1 MLHTV
6 TTPFTDATNV
16 LIHDSYRPPPS
27 KNSLRISPVYML
39 PSTMTTRRTP
49 TSALGKS
56 DLSDRNLVTPPN
68 GAGHWR
74 LNSSGQLDSSDWDL
88 ADEIVKLQIGG
99 DSTETQVRTPPKS
112 KISLPGP
119 VSVQESS
126 PLDTA
131 SQTSIDSTSTDP
143 LNQSVNLASHS
154 RESSADT
161 TGSQGSALSSNS
173 QTLRAPPVTPLKVGA
188 VGEARNR
195 PHSYSGGLSSTDL
208 IRLQQAGGSPGNGD
222 TWTSP
227 NGTPERQQQQA
238 EQLTYPSLMGS
249 HNGPTSR
256 LSEQSLPPQSAL
268 SRPQE
273 EIQVDFQVQPSRQFN
288 HIPHGVPPPPAAG
301 PAPFVHGRPPNVATN
316 IPYRQPP
323 PRAFNPAIPP
333 VVPTPTNFGGYPA
346 PVHPGAMPV
355 GGPQQELY
363 NMMLPTPP
371 LENPTMARLQ
381 QQSGV
386 FQRTHQHSASDPAS
400 LRDPATLALLNNAFA
415 AGQMYAPAMGPPTL
429 SMFANQFYGAPNDPY
444 PSPELAAAQ
453 MMAQLQAQ
461 YTGGYGVPLPTP
473 GVPLTNT
480 GSSIAT
486 NSTGNGPSANN
497 RKLGLYKTELCRSW
511 EEKGSCRYGA
521 KCQFAHGE
529 EELRKVQRHPKYK
542 TEICRTFWV
551 SGSCPYGKRC
561 CFIHTELPANGA
573 APGADGTPPPSHPD
587 GRARSSSTNSDPND
601 VSSSSILARISAKR
615 SQDNQ
620 NAMNSGSGSLS
631 TTPPSAGFQV
641 NGRPDHL
648 RINTTVADTTTVT
661 KQNKSAYPTF
671 AHNGVLIPAAEEPTA
686 RSPGPVTAGPDFG
699 RHASSRLDIVGSQR
713 GGPKTAVNPNV
724 RHSFNGSE
732 IPLDLSSVVTPTAA
746 TPTAQQQLNTSS
758 TEGPKVSRIHG
769 HVRSGSA
776 GNWGSATARGGHLT
790 AYPLSSIPGGELKGN
805 SPWADY
811 GVNSRLAEKNWA

>member
-1 MLHTV
+1 ML
-6 TTPFTDATNV
+6 
-16 LIHDSYRPPPS
+16 
-27 KNSLRISPVYML
+27 
-39 PSTMTTRRTP
+39 STMATRRTP
-49 TSALGKS
+49 ISALGKA
-56 DLSDRNLVTPPN
+56 DLSDRNIVTPPN

-74 LNSSGQLDSSDWDL
+74 LDSNGQLVDSSDWDL
-88 ADEIVKLQIGG
+88 SDELVKLQIGG
-99 DSTETQVRTPPKS
+99 DGTDT
-112 KISLPGP
+112 
-119 VSVQESS
+119 QESS
-126 PLDTA
+126 PLGTA
-131 SQTSIDSTSTDP
+131 SQASLDSSP
-143 LNQSVNLASHS
+143 ANSLKQNANLASHS

-161 TGSQGSALSSNS
+161 TGSHGSALSSNS

-188 VGEARNR
+188 VGESRNR

-208 IRLQQAGGSPGNGD
+208 IRLQQAGGSPGN
-222 TWTSP
+222 TESWTSP

-238 EQLTYPSLMGS
+238 EQLTYPSLLGS
-249 HNGPTSR
+249 HNGPAPR
-256 LSEQSLPPQSAL
+256 LSEQPLQPSAMP
-268 SRPQE
+268 RPQE
-273 EIQVDFQVQPSRQFN
+273 EFSAEFQGQQQRQYN
-288 HIPHGVPPPPAAG
+288 GVSPPQTAVPG
-301 PAPFVHGRPPNVATN
+301 PFVHARPPNVATN
-316 IPYRQPP
+316 IPYRQAP
-323 PRAFNPAIPP
+323 PRSFNPGMPP
-333 VVPTPTNFGGYPA
+333 VVPSPTNFAGYPT
-346 PVHPGAMPV
+346 PIPPGAMPV

-415 AGQMYAPAMGPPTL
+415 AGQMYAPAMGPPPAL
-429 SMFANQFYGAPNDPY
+429 SMFTNQFYPAPAEPY
-444 PSPELAAAQ
+444 PSPELAAQ

-461 YTGGYGVPLPTP
+461 YTGPYGVPLPGQ
-473 GVPLTNT
+473 GVSLTNT
-480 GSSIAT
+480 GSSIAS
-486 NSTGNGPSANN
+486 NSTGTGPSANN

-573 APGADGTPPPSHPD
+573 APGADGTPPPSNPD

-601 VSSSSILARISAKR
+601 VSSSSLLARISAKR
-615 SQDNQ
+615 TQE
-620 NAMNSGSGSLS
+620 NAINSGSGSLS

-648 RINTTVADTTTVT
+648 RVNTNVADTAAVA
-661 KQNKSAYPTF
+661 KQNKSAFPTF
-671 AHNGVLIPAAEEPTA
+671 AHNGVLMAASEDGGA

-732 IPLDLSSVVTPTAA
+732 IQLDLSSVVTPTAA
-746 TPTAQQQLNTSS
+746 NPGAQQQQLNASP
-758 TEGPKVSRIHG
+758 EAPKVSRING

-776 GNWGSATARGGHLT
+776 GNWGSATRSSHLA
-790 AYPLSSIPGGELKGN
+790 AYPLSSIPGSELKAS

-811 GVNSRLAEKNWA
+811 GVGTRLAEKNWA

>member
-1 MLHTV
+1 MIV
-6 TTPFTDATNV
+6 TRMA
-16 LIHDSYRPPPS
+16 
-27 KNSLRISPVYML
+27 
-39 PSTMTTRRTP
+39 TRRTP
-49 TSALGKS
+49 NSALGK
-56 DLSDRNLVTPPN
+56 DMADTTLVTPSN

-74 LNSSGQLDSSDWDL
+74 LNSNGQLVDSSDWDL

-99 DSTETQVRTPPKS
+99 DSKDSQVRTIPPRS
-112 KISLPGP
+112 KIAASGP
-119 VSVQESS
+119 VSVQDSS
-126 PLDTA
+126 PLDPA
-131 SQTSIDSTSTDP
+131 SQSGVESASADP
-143 LNQSVNLASHS
+143 LTQSVNLASHS

-161 TGSQGSALSSNS
+161 TGSHGSALSSNS
-173 QTLRAPPVTPLKVGA
+173 QTLRAPPVTPLRVGA
-188 VGEARNR
+188 VGESRNR

-208 IRLQQAGGSPGNGD
+208 IRLQQAGGSPGN
-222 TWTSP
+222 TESWTSP

-238 EQLTYPSLMGS
+238 EQLTYPSLLGS
-249 HNGPTSR
+249 HSGPASR
-256 LSEQSLPPQSAL
+256 LAEQPLQPSSL

-273 EIQVDFQVQPSRQFN
+273 ELQTDFQAQQQPHFN
-288 HIPHGVPPPPAAG
+288 PIGHGVPAPQGDG
-301 PAPFVHGRPPNVATN
+301 PASFVHSRPPNVMTN

-323 PRAFNPAIPP
+323 PRAFNPALPP
-333 VVPTPTNFGGYPA
+333 VVPSPTNFGAYPA
-346 PVHPGAMPV
+346 PVHPGAIPV

-363 NMMLPTPP
+363 NMVLPTPP

-381 QQSGV
+381 QQSAV

-415 AGQMYAPAMGPPTL
+415 AGQMYGPALGPPPAL
-429 SMFANQFYGAPNDPY
+429 SMFANQFYGAPTDPY

-453 MMAQLQAQ
+453 MMARLQAQ
-461 YTGGYGVPLPTP
+461 YTGPYGVPLQAQ
-473 GVPLTNT
+473 GLNLTNT
-480 GSSIAT
+480 GSSIGT
-486 NSTGNGPSANN
+486 NNSTGSGPSANN

-573 APGADGTPPPSHPD
+573 APGADGTPPPSNPD

-601 VSSSSILARISAKR
+601 VSSSSLLARITAKR
-615 SQDNQ
+615 KEES
-620 NAMNSGSGSLS
+620 AMNSGSGSLS

-648 RINTTVADTTTVT
+648 RVNTNVT
-661 KQNKSAYPTF
+661 DPATISKRNKSAYPTF
-671 AHNGVLIPAAEEPTA
+671 AHNGVLMPAAEDTAA

-699 RHASSRLDIVGSQR
+699 RHASSRLEIVGSQR
-713 GGPKTAVNPNV
+713 GGPKTAVNPTV

-732 IPLDLSSVVTPTAA
+732 IPLDLSSIVTPTAA
-746 TPTAQQQLNTSS
+746 NPTSQLNASP
-758 TEGPKVSRIHG
+758 EAPKVSRING

-776 GNWGSATARGGHLT
+776 GNWANATRGTHLT
-790 AYPLSSIPGGELKGN
+790 AYPLSSIPGGELKTN

-811 GVNSRLAEKNWA
+811 GVGSRLTEKNWA

>member
-1 MLHTV
+1 
-6 TTPFTDATNV
+6 
-16 LIHDSYRPPPS
+16 
-27 KNSLRISPVYML
+27 ML
-39 PSTMTTRRTP
+39 PATMTTRRTP
-49 TSALGKS
+49 SSALGKA
-56 DLSDRNLVTPPN
+56 DLSDRNMATPPN
-68 GAGHWR
+68 GTGHWR
-74 LNSSGQLDSSDWDL
+74 LNSNGQLVDTSDWEL

-99 DSTETQVRTPPKS
+99 DGSESQVRTPPRS
-112 KISLPGP
+112 KMSPAGP

-131 SQTSIDSTSTDP
+131 SQTSLDSTSTNP

-161 TGSQGSALSSNS
+161 TGSQGSALSSAS

-188 VGEARNR
+188 VGESRNR

-208 IRLQQAGGSPGNGD
+208 IRLQQAGGSPGTTD
-222 TWTSP
+222 SWSSP

-238 EQLTYPSLMGS
+238 EQLTYPSLLGT
-249 HNGPTSR
+249 HNGPSSR
-256 LSEQSLPPQSAL
+256 LSEQSLSQSGLSRSEEDIQNDYRAQQQRQYNAAHAGPPPQ
-268 SRPQE
+268 
-273 EIQVDFQVQPSRQFN
+273 V
-288 HIPHGVPPPPAAG
+288 G
-301 PAPFVHGRPPNVATN
+301 APFMHNRPPNVATN

-355 GGPQQELY
+355 AGPQQDLY
-363 NMMLPTPP
+363 NMMLSTPP

-415 AGQMYAPAMGPPTL
+415 AGQMYAPAMGPPHAL
-429 SMFANQFYGAPNDPY
+429 SMFANQFYGAPNDAY
-444 PSPELAAAQ
+444 PSPELAAQ

-461 YTGGYGVPLPTP
+461 YTGSYGVPLSSP
-473 GVPLTNT
+473 GVALTNT
-480 GSSIAT
+480 GSSIGT

-529 EELRKVQRHPKYK
+529 DELRKVQRHPKYK

-601 VSSSSILARISAKR
+601 VSSSSLLARISAKR
-615 SQDNQ
+615 TQE
-620 NAMNSGSGSLS
+620 NAMNSGPNSLS

-641 NGRPDHL
+641 NGRPESL
-648 RINTTVADTTTVT
+648 RVNTNLNEAATIS
-661 KQNKSAYPTF
+661 KQNKSAYPTY
-671 AHNGVLIPAAEEPTA
+671 AHNGVLMQQTEEVTA

-713 GGPKTAVNPNV
+713 GGPKTAVNPSV

-732 IPLDLSSVVTPTAA
+732 IPIDLSTVVTPTAA
-746 TPTAQQQLNTSS
+746 NPSSQQLNASP
-758 TEGPKVSRIHG
+758 EGPKVSRIQG

-776 GNWGSATARGGHLT
+776 GNWASATARNNGSLT
-790 AYPLSSIPGGELKGN
+790 AYPLSSIPGSELKN
-805 SPWADY
+805 TSPWAEY
-811 GVNSRLAEKNWA
+811 GVGSSRLAEKNWA

>member
-1 MLHTV
+1 MLDLV
-6 TTPFTDATNV
+6 TIPFIDATFFPA
-16 LIHDSYRPPPS
+16 HDTFFPLGS
-27 KNSLRISPVYML
+27 KQPTPTTPVYML
-39 PSTMTTRRTP
+39 ATAMTTRRTP
-49 TSALGKS
+49 NSALSKA
-56 DLSDRNLVTPPN
+56 DISDRNLVTPPN

-74 LNSSGQLDSSDWDL
+74 LNSSGQLVESSDWDL
-88 ADEIVKLQIGG
+88 ADEIVKLQISGENK
-99 DSTETQVRTPPKS
+99 DTQVRTSPRS
-112 KISLPGP
+112 KIAPFGP
-119 VSVQESS
+119 VSAQESS

-131 SQTSIDSTSTDP
+131 SQTSLESASTNP
-143 LNQSVNLASHS
+143 LNQTVNLASHS

-161 TGSQGSALSSNS
+161 TGSHGSALSSNS

-188 VGEARNR
+188 VGESRNR

-208 IRLQQAGGSPGNGD
+208 IRLQQAGGSPGH
-222 TWTSP
+222 TESWSSP
-227 NGTPERQQQQA
+227 NGTPERQQPQA
-238 EQLTYPSLMGS
+238 EQLTYPSLLGS
-249 HNGPTSR
+249 HNGPGSR
-256 LSEQSLPPQSAL
+256 LAEPPLQQSAL
-268 SRPQE
+268 PRPQDE
-273 EIQVDFQVQPSRQFN
+273 LQNDFQIQQQPQFN
-288 HIPHGVPPPPAAG
+288 LMGHNVPPLQAG
-301 PAPFVHGRPPNVATN
+301 APGHFVHGRPPNVATN
-316 IPYRQPP
+316 IPYRQQP

-333 VVPTPTNFGGYPA
+333 VVPSPTNFGAYPG
-346 PVHPGAMPV
+346 PVHHGAMPV
-355 GGPQQELY
+355 GGPQQDMY

-415 AGQMYAPAMGPPTL
+415 AGQMYAPAMGPPPAL
-429 SMFANQFYGAPNDPY
+429 SMFANQFYGAPTEPY

-453 MMAQLQAQ
+453 MMARLQAQ
-461 YTGGYGVPLPTP
+461 YTGPYGVPLPTQSLN
-473 GVPLTNT
+473 LTNT
-480 GSSIAT
+480 GSSVST
-486 NSTGNGPSANN
+486 NNSTGTGPSANN

-542 TEICRTFWV
+542 TEICR
-551 SGSCPYGKRC
+551 RC
-561 CFIHTELPANGA
+561 CFIHTELPANGPP
-573 APGADGTPPPSHPD
+573 PGADGTPPPSNPD

-601 VSSSSILARISAKR
+601 VSSSSLLARITAKR
-615 SQDNQ
+615 KEE

-648 RINTTVADTTTVT
+648 RVNTNVTDPAVIT

-671 AHNGVLIPAAEEPTA
+671 AHNGVIMPATEEPTA

-699 RHASSRLDIVGSQR
+699 RHASSRLEIVGSQR
-713 GGPKTAVNPNV
+713 GGPKTAINPSV

-732 IPLDLSSVVTPTAA
+732 IPLDLSHLVTPTNT
-746 TPTAQQQLNTSS
+746 TPTTAQLNASP
-758 TEGPKVSRIHG
+758 EAPKVSRING

-776 GNWGSATARGGHLT
+776 GNWATATRGNSSHLA
-790 AYPLSSIPGGELKGN
+790 AYPLSSIPGGELKTN
-805 SPWADY
+805 SPWAEY
-811 GVNSRLAEKNWA
+811 GVGSRLAEKNWA

>member
-1 MLHTV
+1 
-6 TTPFTDATNV
+6 
-16 LIHDSYRPPPS
+16 
-27 KNSLRISPVYML
+27 ML

-49 TSALGKS
+49 SSALGK
-56 DLSDRNLVTPPN
+56 DLSDRNLATPPN
-68 GAGHWR
+68 GSGHWR
-74 LNSSGQLDSSDWDL
+74 LGSNGQLVDTSDWDL

-99 DSTETQVRTPPKS
+99 DGTES
-112 KISLPGP
+112 
-119 VSVQESS
+119 QESS

-131 SQTSIDSTSTDP
+131 SQTSLDSSSTNP

-161 TGSQGSALSSNS
+161 TGSQGSALSSAS

-188 VGEARNR
+188 VGESRNR

-208 IRLQQAGGSPGNGD
+208 IRLQQAGGSPGTTD
-222 TWTSP
+222 SWSSP
-227 NGTPERQQQQA
+227 NVTPERQQPQA
-238 EQLTYPSLMGS
+238 EQLTYPSLLGT
-249 HNGPTSR
+249 HNGPSSR
-256 LSEQSLPPQSAL
+256 LSEHSLPQSGL
-268 SRPQE
+268 SRSEE
-273 EIQVDFQVQPSRQFN
+273 EIQNDYRSQQQRQYN
-288 HIPHGVPPPPAAG
+288 STHGVPPPQVG
-301 PAPFVHGRPPNVATN
+301 APFIHNRPPNVATN
-316 IPYRQPP
+316 IPYP
-323 PRAFNPAIPP
+323 IPP
-333 VVPTPTNFGGYPA
+333 VVPAPTNFGGYPA

-355 GGPQQELY
+355 GGPQQDLY
-363 NMMLPTPP
+363 NMMLSTPP

-415 AGQMYAPAMGPPTL
+415 AGQMYAPAMGPPHAL

-444 PSPELAAAQ
+444 PSPELAAQ

-461 YTGGYGVPLPTP
+461 YTGSYGVPLSTP
-473 GVPLTNT
+473 GVALTNT
-480 GSSIAT
+480 GSSIGT

-529 EELRKVQRHPKYK
+529 EELRKVQRHPKVSDYHAF
-542 TEICRTFWV
+542 RTFWV

-573 APGADGTPPPSHPD
+573 APGADGSPPPSHPD

-601 VSSSSILARISAKR
+601 VSSSSLLPHPRISREAYPGER
-615 SQDNQ
+615 DEFWPQQ
-620 NAMNSGSGSLS
+620 FEHY
-631 TTPPSAGFQV
+631 PPSAGFQV
-641 NGRPDHL
+641 NGRPDSL
-648 RINTTVADTTTVT
+648 RVNTNLTEAATIS
-661 KQNKSAYPTF
+661 KQNKSAYPTY
-671 AHNGVLIPAAEEPTA
+671 AHNGVLLQQTEEVTA

-713 GGPKTAVNPNV
+713 GGPKTAVN
-724 RHSFNGSE
+724 RAE
-732 IPLDLSSVVTPTAA
+732 IPIDLSTVVTPTA
-746 TPTAQQQLNTSS
+746 TNPTSQLNASP
-758 TEGPKVSRIHG
+758 EGPKVSRIHG

-776 GNWGSATARGGHLT
+776 GNWASATRSNPLA
-790 AYPLSSIPGGELKGN
+790 AYPLSSIPGGELKN
-805 SPWADY
+805 TSPWAEY
-811 GVNSRLAEKNWA
+811 GVGSSRLAEKNWA

>member
-1 MLHTV
+1 M
-6 TTPFTDATNV
+6 A
-16 LIHDSYRPPPS
+16 
-27 KNSLRISPVYML
+27 
-39 PSTMTTRRTP
+39 TRRTP
-49 TSALGKS
+49 TSALGKG
-56 DLSDRNLVTPPN
+56 DLSDRNMATPPN

-74 LNSSGQLDSSDWDL
+74 LDSNGQLVDSSDWDL
-88 ADEIVKLQIGG
+88 ADEIVKLQIGDG
-99 DSTETQVRTPPKS
+99 NE
-112 KISLPGP
+112 
-119 VSVQESS
+119 
-126 PLDTA
+126 
-131 SQTSIDSTSTDP
+131 
-143 LNQSVNLASHS
+143 NQSANLNASHS

-188 VGEARNR
+188 VGESRNR

-208 IRLQQAGGSPGNGD
+208 IRLQQAGGSPGNND
-222 TWTSP
+222 SWSSP

-238 EQLTYPSLMGS
+238 EQLTYPSLLGS
-249 HNGPTSR
+249 HNGSASR
-256 LSEQSLPPQSAL
+256 LSEQSLQQNGM

-273 EIQVDFQVQPSRQFN
+273 EIQIDYQAQQQRQYN
-288 HIPHGVPPPPAAG
+288 HSVHGAPPPPSGAPAG
-301 PAPFVHGRPPNVATN
+301 FVHGRPPNVATN
-316 IPYRQPP
+316 LPYRQPP
-323 PRAFNPAIPP
+323 PRGFNPGIPP
-333 VVPTPTNFGGYPA
+333 VVPTPTNFAGYPT
-346 PVHPGAMPV
+346 PVHHGAMPV
-355 GGPQQELY
+355 GGPQQDLY
-363 NMMLPTPP
+363 NMMMSTPP

-386 FQRTHQHSASDPAS
+386 FQRTHHHSASDPAS

-415 AGQMYAPAMGPPTL
+415 AGQMYAPAMGPQPGL
-429 SMFANQFYGAPNDPY
+429 SMFANQFYGGPDAY
-444 PSPELAAAQ
+444 SSPELAAQ
-453 MMAQLQAQ
+453 MMAQLNAQ
-461 YTGGYGVPLPTP
+461 YTSSYGPPLGTP
-473 GVPLTNT
+473 GLPLTNT

-486 NSTGNGPSANN
+486 HSTGNGPSANN

-529 EELRKVQRHPKYK
+529 DELRKVQRHPKYK

-573 APGADGTPPPSHPD
+573 APGADGTPPPSHVD

-615 SQDNQ
+615 TQEN
-620 NAMNSGSGSLS
+620 NMNSGSGSLS

-641 NGRPDHL
+641 NGRPDSL
-648 RINTTVADTTTVT
+648 RINTTVTESTTIS

-671 AHNGVLIPAAEEPTA
+671 AHNGVLMPAAEEPTA

-732 IPLDLSSVVTPTAA
+732 IPLDLSSVVTPTASNPNA
-746 TPTAQQQLNTSS
+746 QQLNASP
-758 TEGPKVSRIHG
+758 EAPKVSRIHG

-776 GNWGSATARGGHLT
+776 GNWGSATRNNHLT
-790 AYPLSSIPGGELKGN
+790 AYPLSSIPGSELKN
-805 SPWADY
+805 TSPWADY
-811 GVNSRLAEKNWA
+811 NGSRLAEKNWA

>member
-1 MLHTV
+1 M
-6 TTPFTDATNV
+6 A
-16 LIHDSYRPPPS
+16 
-27 KNSLRISPVYML
+27 
-39 PSTMTTRRTP
+39 TRRTP
-49 TSALGKS
+49 TSALGK
-56 DLSDRNLVTPPN
+56 DISDRKLVTPPN

-74 LNSSGQLDSSDWDL
+74 LDSNGQLVDSSDWDL
-88 ADEIVKLQIGG
+88 AEEIVKLKIGG
-99 DSTETQVRTPPKS
+99 DATES
-112 KISLPGP
+112 
-119 VSVQESS
+119 QEPS

-131 SQTSIDSTSTDP
+131 SQTSFDSTSTDA

-161 TGSQGSALSSNS
+161 TGSHGSALSSNS

-188 VGEARNR
+188 VGESRNR

-208 IRLQQAGGSPGNGD
+208 IRLQQAGGSPGN
-222 TWTSP
+222 TESWSSP

-238 EQLTYPSLMGS
+238 EQLTYPSLLAS
-249 HNGPTSR
+249 HSGPASR
-256 LSEQSLPPQSAL
+256 FSDQQQPFPHSGL
-268 SRPQE
+268 SRSHE
-273 EIQVDFQVQPSRQFN
+273 ELQADFQIQQQRPFN
-288 HIPHGVPPPPAAG
+288 SAPHGVSPPQTG
-301 PAPFVHGRPPNVATN
+301 VPAPFPHGRPPNVATN
-316 IPYRQPP
+316 ISYRQPP

-333 VVPTPTNFGGYPA
+333 VVPTPTTFAGYPA

-355 GGPQQELY
+355 GGPQQDLY

-386 FQRTHQHSASDPAS
+386 FQRTHHHSASDPAS

-415 AGQMYAPAMGPPTL
+415 AGQMYAPAMGPPPAL
-429 SMFANQFYGAPNDPY
+429 SMFANQFYGAPAEPY

-461 YTGGYGVPLPTP
+461 YTGPYGVPLSNQ
-473 GVPLTNT
+473 GVALTNT
-480 GSSIAT
+480 GSS

-573 APGADGTPPPSHPD
+573 APGADGTPPPSNPD

-601 VSSSSILARISAKR
+601 VSSSSLLARISAKR
-615 SQDNQ
+615 TQENVI
-620 NAMNSGSGSLS
+620 NSGSGSLS
-631 TTPPSAGFQV
+631 TTPPSAGYQV

-648 RINTTVADTTTVT
+648 RVNTNVADAATIP

-671 AHNGVLIPAAEEPTA
+671 AHNGVLMPAPEDTGA

-713 GGPKTAVNPNV
+713 GGPKTAVNPSV

-732 IPLDLSSVVTPTAA
+732 IPLDLSSLTTPTAA
-746 TPTAQQQLNTSS
+746 NPTSQLNASP
-758 TEGPKVSRIHG
+758 EAPKVSRING

-776 GNWGSATARGGHLT
+776 GNWASATRSSHLT
-790 AYPLSSIPGGELKGN
+790 AYPLSSIPGGDLKAN
-805 SPWADY
+805 SPWAEY
-811 GVNSRLAEKNWA
+811 GVGSRLAEKNWA

>member
-1 MLHTV
+1 MLDLV
-6 TTPFTDATNV
+6 TTPFIDATYFST
-16 LIHDSYRPPPS
+16 HDKFPS
-27 KNSLRISPVYML
+27 LDPKTPLPVSPVYML
-39 PSTMTTRRTP
+39 ATTMATRRTP
-49 TSALGKS
+49 NSALSKAEI
-56 DLSDRNLVTPPN
+56 SDRNLVTPPN

-74 LNSSGQLDSSDWDL
+74 LNSSGQLVESSDWDL
-88 ADEIVKLQIGG
+88 ADEIVKLQIGS
-99 DSTETQVRTPPKS
+99 DSKDA
-112 KISLPGP
+112 
-119 VSVQESS
+119 QESS
-126 PLDTA
+126 PHDTA
-131 SQTSIDSTSTDP
+131 FQSSLESPSTNSFD
-143 LNQSVNLASHS
+143 QSVNLASHS

-161 TGSQGSALSSNS
+161 TGSHGSALSSNS

-188 VGEARNR
+188 VGESRNR

-208 IRLQQAGGSPGNGD
+208 IRLQQAGGSPGH
-222 TWTSP
+222 TESWSSP
-227 NGTPERQQQQA
+227 NGTPERQQQQQQQQA
-238 EQLTYPSLMGS
+238 EQLTYPSLLGS
-249 HNGPTSR
+249 HNGPGSR
-256 LSEQSLPPQSAL
+256 LAEPPLQQSAL
-268 SRPQE
+268 PRPQDE
-273 EIQVDFQVQPSRQFN
+273 LQGDFQVQQQPQFN
-288 HIPHGVPPPPAAG
+288 PMGHSIPPPQAGG

-316 IPYRQPP
+316 IPYRQQP
-323 PRAFNPAIPP
+323 PRALNPTIPP
-333 VVPTPTNFGGYPA
+333 VVPSPTNFGAYPA

-355 GGPQQELY
+355 GGPQQDMY
-363 NMMLPTPP
+363 NMVLPTPP

-415 AGQMYAPAMGPPTL
+415 AGQMYAPALGPPPAL
-429 SMFANQFYGAPNDPY
+429 SMFANQFYGAPAEPY

-453 MMAQLQAQ
+453 MMARLQAQ
-461 YTGGYGVPLPTP
+461 YTGPYGVPLPAQ
-473 GVPLTNT
+473 GLNLTNT
-480 GSSIAT
+480 GSSVST
-486 NSTGNGPSANN
+486 NNSTGTGPSANN

-561 CFIHTELPANGA
+561 CFIHTELPANGPP
-573 APGADGTPPPSHPD
+573 PGADGTPPPANPD
-587 GRARSSSTNSDPND
+587 GRARSMSTNSDPND
-601 VSSSSILARISAKR
+601 VSSSSLLARITAKR
-615 SQDNQ
+615 KEE

-648 RINTTVADTTTVT
+648 RVNTNVADAAALS

-671 AHNGVLIPAAEEPTA
+671 AHNGVIMPAPEEPTA

-699 RHASSRLDIVGSQR
+699 RHASSRLEIVGSQR
-713 GGPKTAVNPNV
+713 GGPKTAVNPSV

-732 IPLDLSSVVTPTAA
+732 IPLDLSNVVTPTTA
-746 TPTAQQQLNTSS
+746 TPTTAQMNTSP
-758 TEGPKVSRIHG
+758 EAPKMSRING

-776 GNWGSATARGGHLT
+776 GNWATATRGGGGGGSNHLT
-790 AYPLSSIPGGELKGN
+790 AYPLSSIPGGELKSN

-811 GVNSRLAEKNWA
+811 GVGSRLAEKNWA

>member
-1 MLHTV
+1 ML
-6 TTPFTDATNV
+6 
-16 LIHDSYRPPPS
+16 S
-27 KNSLRISPVYML
+27 
-39 PSTMTTRRTP
+39 STMATRRTP
-49 TSALGKS
+49 NSALSKA
-56 DLSDRNLVTPPN
+56 DITDRNMVTPPN
-68 GAGHWR
+68 GNGHWR
-74 LNSSGQLDSSDWDL
+74 LNSNGQIVDSSDWDL
-88 ADEIVKLQIGG
+88 ADEIVKLQLSG
-99 DSTETQVRTPPKS
+99 DAKDN
-112 KISLPGP
+112 
-119 VSVQESS
+119 QESS
-126 PLDTA
+126 PLGTA
-131 SQTSIDSTSTDP
+131 SQASLGSSSTNS

-161 TGSQGSALSSNS
+161 TGSHGSVLSSNS

-188 VGEARNR
+188 VGESRNR

-208 IRLQQAGGSPGNGD
+208 IRLQQAGGSPRNTD
-222 TWTSP
+222 SWTSP

-238 EQLTYPSLMGS
+238 EQLTYPSLLGS
-249 HNGPTSR
+249 HNGSAAR
-256 LSEQSLPPQSAL
+256 LAEQPLQPSAL
-268 SRPQE
+268 PRSQE
-273 EIQVDFQVQPSRQFN
+273 DLSVDFQIQQQQQQHQFN
-288 HIPHGVPPPPAAG
+288 AVNHGVPPPQAGG
-301 PAPFVHGRPPNVATN
+301 PAPPFVHGRPPNVATN

-333 VVPTPTNFGGYPA
+333 VVPSPTSFGAYPA

-363 NMMLPTPP
+363 NMVLPTPP

-415 AGQMYAPAMGPPTL
+415 AGQMYAPAMGPPAL
-429 SMFANQFYGAPNDPY
+429 SMFANQFYGAPTEPY

-453 MMAQLQAQ
+453 MMARLQAQ
-461 YTGGYGVPLPTP
+461 YTGPYGVPLATP
-473 GVPLTNT
+473 GVNLTNT
-480 GSSIAT
+480 GSSI
-486 NSTGNGPSANN
+486 STTSNGSGPSANN

-573 APGADGTPPPSHPD
+573 APGADGTPPPSNPD

-601 VSSSSILARISAKR
+601 VSSSSLLARITAKR
-615 SQDNQ
+615 TQE

-641 NGRPDHL
+641 NGRPEHL
-648 RINTTVADTTTVT
+648 RVNTNVTDTATIS
-661 KQNKSAYPTF
+661 KQNKSAYPAF
-671 AHNGVLIPAAEEPTA
+671 AHNGVLIPTGEDTAA

-732 IPLDLSSVVTPTAA
+732 IQLDLSSVVTPTAA
-746 TPTAQQQLNTSS
+746 NPTAQLNASP
-758 TEGPKVSRIHG
+758 EAPKVSRING

-776 GNWGSATARGGHLT
+776 GNWASATRSSHLT
-790 AYPLSSIPGGELKGN
+790 AYPLSSIPGGELKAN

-811 GVNSRLAEKNWA
+811 NVGSRLAEKNWT

>member
-1 MLHTV
+1 
-6 TTPFTDATNV
+6 
-16 LIHDSYRPPPS
+16 
-27 KNSLRISPVYML
+27 ML
-39 PSTMTTRRTP
+39 PTMATRRTP
-49 TSALGKS
+49 TSALGKA

-74 LNSSGQLDSSDWDL
+74 LDSNGQIVDSSDWDL
-88 ADEIVKLQIGG
+88 ADEIVKLKIGG
-99 DSTETQVRTPPKS
+99 DASES
-112 KISLPGP
+112 
-119 VSVQESS
+119 QEPS

-131 SQTSIDSTSTDP
+131 SQTSFDSTSTNP

-161 TGSQGSALSSNS
+161 TGSHGSALSSNS

-188 VGEARNR
+188 VGESRNR

-208 IRLQQAGGSPGNGD
+208 IRLQQAGGSPGN
-222 TWTSP
+222 TESWSSP

-238 EQLTYPSLMGS
+238 EQLTYPSLLAS
-249 HNGPTSR
+249 HSGPTSR
-256 LSEQSLPPQSAL
+256 LSEQQQPLPQSGL
-268 SRPQE
+268 SRSQE
-273 EIQVDFQVQPSRQFN
+273 ELQADFQVQQARAFN
-288 HIPHGVPPPPAAG
+288 PAPHGVSPPQAG
-301 PAPFVHGRPPNVATN
+301 APAPFVHGRPPNVATN

-355 GGPQQELY
+355 GGPQQDLY

-415 AGQMYAPAMGPPTL
+415 AGQMYAPAMGPPPAL
-429 SMFANQFYGAPNDPY
+429 SMFANQFYGAPTEPY

-461 YTGGYGVPLPTP
+461 YTGPYGVPLPNQ
-473 GVPLTNT
+473 GVALANT

-573 APGADGTPPPSHPD
+573 APGADGTPPPSNPD

-601 VSSSSILARISAKR
+601 VSSSSLLARISAKR
-615 SQDNQ
+615 TQE
-620 NAMNSGSGSLS
+620 NANAINSGSGSLS

-648 RINTTVADTTTVT
+648 RVNTNVTDTATIP

-671 AHNGVLIPAAEEPTA
+671 AHNGVLMPATEDTAA

-713 GGPKTAVNPNV
+713 GGPKTAVNPSV

-732 IPLDLSSVVTPTAA
+732 IPLDLSSVITPTAA
-746 TPTAQQQLNTSS
+746 NPTSQLNASP
-758 TEGPKVSRIHG
+758 EAPKVSRING

-776 GNWGSATARGGHLT
+776 GNWASATRNSHLT
-790 AYPLSSIPGGELKGN
+790 AYPLSSIPGGDLKAN

-811 GVNSRLAEKNWA
+811 GVGSRLTEKNWA